1 MTPSTPPTPP
11 TGANVANVANVV
23 EFDLR
28 ETDIFAFCRKGGSA
42 EGEIAVRDLPR
53 ILAET
58 AEDAPAT
65 APDETFRYTIR
76 GFVQEDAAEPGA
88 PAVQRLYL
96 DVTTAGR
103 VWQDCQRCLAAFAE
117 PIDTDMRFEVMA
129 SEEEADAVPDE
140 DEDVDVIVGSRR
152 FSVLELIEDE
162 VLLALPVAPKHEV
175 CPTVHESLVT
185 GVDGEVEPEAPPEEE
200 KRPSPFAALA
210 GLKTT
215 KH

>member
-1 MTPSTPPTPP
+1 MSQPTPP
-11 TGANVANVANVV
+11 TSTSVTAVA
-23 EFDLR
+23 FDLR

-42 EGEIAVRDLPR
+42 EGDIAVRDLPR

-58 AEDAPAT
+58 AKDAPAT
-65 APDETFRYTIR
+65 AADEIFHYTVD
-76 GFVQEDAAEPGA
+76 GFVSEEAGEPGA

-96 DVTTAGR
+96 DVTTTGR
-103 VWQDCQRCLAAFAE
+103 VWQDCQRCLAAFPE

-140 DEDVDVIVGSRR
+140 DEEVDVIVGSRR
-152 FSVLELIEDE
+152 FSVLALIEDE
-162 VLLALPVAPKHEV
+162 VLLALPVAPKHDV
-175 CPTVHESLVT
+175 CPAVHEALVT
-185 GVDGEVEPEAPPEEE
+185 GADGEVEPEAPPEEE